1 MNFTNES
8 SFITTATN
16 NDELIEKL
24 MKTIGTST
32 QKISQNGRLKRRGKI
47 YLNLNFFLNLSD
59 SNG

>member
-47 YLNLNFFLNLSD
+47 YLNMNFF
-59 SNG
+59 